1 MKKIFLTLLLA
12 VLTLS
17 AKAEYAMDEI
27 VDMALVYQG
36 STHRPEWTVDELTPY
51 VVHKYADGKTD
62 WFFDGFLFFD
72 FTNNY
77 SIAFGPSYGDKPA
90 TRKDWEWLLGRV
102 FAKDKGLDALNQ
114 CIDKY
119 KNILGDP
126 KFKHKIVLGVPSTI
140 TGQKD
145 WGSLNGNVL
154 DFRFQE
160 DQLTAI
166 KWYID
171 NLVDNF
177 KKANL
182 DNLEL
187 VGFYWIVESAKAD
200 MEGLTNKVSDYI
212 HENNKKFY
220 WIPHWGAVRNTEWKE
235 LGFDMAYQQP
245 NHFFDKNV
253 LDNRMNDA
261 CRTARSYGMGLELEF
276 DYRVFHERPDSY
288 YSRLETYLK
297 AFEDNAVYEKSSI
310 AYYTGTRALLDM
322 ALSDVP
328 ENKAIMDRLARHVA
342 ERRNRIIYGG
352 VDTPSTEDKATVI
365 ASKNAIE
372 VFGECSHI
380 EVFTLDGIKIS
391 ENNKSIICQPGIY
404 IVKVDGHTHKVI
416 VK

>member
-1 MKKIFLTLLLA
+1 MKRIFLIVILA

-17 AKAEYAMDEI
+17 AKAEYARDEI

-51 VVHKYADGKTD
+51 VLHTYADGKTD

-72 FTNNY
+72 FTENNQ
-77 SIAFGPSYGDKPA
+77 IGFGPGYGKKAA
-90 TRKDWEWLLGRV
+90 TRADWEWLLGRI
-102 FAKDKGLDALNQ
+102 FAKDKALDALNQ

-126 KFKHKIVLGVPSTI
+126 KFKHKLVLGVPTTV
-140 TGQKD
+140 TGQQD

-154 DFRFQE
+154 DFRSQD
-160 DQLTAI
+160 DQVTAI

-171 NLVDNF
+171 NLIENF
-177 KKANL
+177 NKANL

-200 MEGLTNKVSDYI
+200 MPGLTNRVSEYI
-212 HENNKKFY
+212 HENGKKFY
-220 WIPHWGAVRNTEWKE
+220 WIPHWGAVDNMNWKK

-245 NHFFDKNV
+245 NHFFDTNV
-253 LDNRMNDA
+253 LDNRLNDA
-261 CRTARSYGMGLELEF
+261 CRMARTYNMGLELEF
-276 DYRVFHERPDSY
+276 DYRVFHELPNSH

-328 ENKAIMDRLARHVA
+328 ENKAIMDRMARHVA
-342 ERRNRIIYGG
+342 ERRNRFIYGG
-352 VDTPSTEDKATVI
+352 VDSPSTD
-365 ASKNAIE
+365 SKVLVLTGKNTIE
-372 VFGECSHI
+372 VVGECNHI
-380 EVFTLDGIKIS
+380 QVFALDGTKLS
-391 ENNKSIICQPGIY
+391 ENNKSITCQPGIY
-404 IVKVDGHTHKVI
+404 IVVVDEHTQKVI

>member
-1 MKKIFLTLLLA
+1 MKKIFLTFLLA

-51 VVHKYADGKTD
+51 VVHKFADGHTD

-72 FTNNY
+72 FTKNNEIGY
-77 SIAFGPSYGDKPA
+77 GPGYGKNSVRA
-90 TRKDWEWLLGRV
+90 DWEWLLGRV

-114 CIDKY
+114 CIEKY

-126 KFKHKIVLGVPSTI
+126 KFKHKIVLGVPSTVAN
-140 TGQKD
+140 QKN
-145 WGSLNGNVL
+145 WGSLNGREL
-154 DFRFQE
+154 DFSRRD
-160 DQLTAI
+160 DQMTAI

-171 NLVDNF
+171 NLVENF
-177 KKANL
+177 KKANM

-200 MEGLTNKVSDYI
+200 MPRLTNDVSDYI
-212 HENNKKFY
+212 HEIGKKFY
-220 WIPHWGAVRNTEWKE
+220 WIPHWGAVSNTNWKA

-245 NHFFDKNV
+245 NHFFDTNV
-253 LDNRMNDA
+253 LDSRLNDA
-261 CRTARSYGMGLELEF
+261 CRLARSYNMGLELEF
-276 DYRVFHERPDSY
+276 DYRVFYESQNSH

-297 AFEDNAVYEKSSI
+297 AFEDNAVYEKSSV

-322 ALSDVP
+322 ALSEVP
-328 ENKAIMDRLARHVA
+328 ENKAIMDRLARHVV
-342 ERRNRIIYGG
+342 ERRNRIIFGG
-352 VDTPSTEDKATVI
+352 IEDATAEKAMPI
-365 ASKNAIE
+365 ATYHGIRI
-372 VFGECSHI
+372 VGECQHI
-380 EVFTLDGIKIS
+380 EVFTLDGLKIS
-391 ENNKSIICQPGIY
+391 ENIESINCPSGIY
-404 IVKVDGHTHKVI
+404 IVNIDGHSHKVI